1 MTPEQI
7 AEFEAATA
15 VARQNAEDAMGADE
29 GLNQALVDA
38 QKAEADAKAPSHK
51 PERTEREKAEYSLKK
66 NAERLAELG
75 GNPAEV
81 LGSPKLKID
90 ESLSDDTP
98 VTVGSL
104 REIQRQDSKKTAL
117 ELAEKIEDKDER
129 ERVTEILNR
138 LTPSNNPQADLALA
152 RGSVNSSKNAQIAEE
167 AQRIAEAKRSGSGSG
182 APARIEEVFEPTAE
196 EASMMRAPFNL
207 TKDEVIAARARSKK
221 E

>member
-1 MTPEQI
+1 MTSEQI
-7 AEFEAATA
+7 AELEAVTA
-15 VARQNAEDAMGADE
+15 AARQNAEDAMGADAD
-29 GLNQALVDA
+29 LNQALEDA
-38 QKAEADAKAPSHK
+38 QKAEADAKVPSHK

-90 ESLSDDTP
+90 EALSDDTP

-117 ELAEKIEDKDER
+117 DLADKIEDKDER
-129 ERVTEILNR
+129 DRVTEILNR
-138 LTPSNNPQADLALA
+138 LAPSNNPQADLALA
-152 RGSVNSSKNAQIAEE
+152 RGSVNSAKNAQIAEE
-167 AQRIAEAKRSGSGSG
+167 AQRIAEVKRSGSGSG
-182 APARIEEVFEPTAE
+182 APARTEEVFEPTAE
-196 EASMMRAPFNL
+196 EASMMKPPFSLN
-207 TKDEVIAARARSKK
+207 KDEVLAARTRSQK